1 MSSSQKGKDN
11 NLDTIDQLAIA
22 VDFLKTLPRFWIVLL
37 VLAIIGSGFNYIRAY
52 ITYEPVYTASASFT
66 VTLKREQSLYGSA
79 TYYDNA
85 AAEHLAKSFPYILTS
100 SLLHRTVAKDMGE
113 PVTGSINVAVVPN
126 TNLLTLSV
134 TDRDP
139 EKAYRTLNSVFK
151 NYPSISEPIIG
162 KVNMN
167 ILDESGVPTTPD
179 NSLTFLR
186 ETLMGAG
193 IGLLLGVGWALLVFI
208 TNRTVLS
215 EADVKKK
222 LGISCLGSVP
232 KVSKKERSTEVSH
245 YFLITDHKL
254 RDQLQ
259 EPFRM
264 IKNKVEY
271 HVQKHHQKVLLI
283 TSATASEGKSLFSA
297 NLALSLASTGK
308 TVALIDC
315 DLRHPTVRYIF
326 NMSPNVGLGEYLKG
340 EMELADYINS
350 SVAENTL
357 PYKNFLFLPGGA
369 SLADGS
375 HLLSQKRMKDLIELV
390 KARCDYV
397 LLDSAPAGLLTDS
410 VVLAKFADAA
420 IIVVRKDVARID
432 VINDALGHLS
442 ESDISIVGGVLND
455 V

>member
-11 NLDTIDQLAIA
+11 NLDTIDQLAIV

-37 VLAIIGSGFNYIRAY
+37 VLAIIGSAFNYIRAY

-66 VTLKREQSLYGSA
+66 VTLKKEQSIYGSA

-113 PVTGSINVAVVPN
+113 PVTGSISVAIVPN
-126 TNLLTLSV
+126 TNLITLSV

-139 EKAYRTLNSVFK
+139 EKAYRTLNSVFE

-167 ILDESGVPTTPD
+167 ILDESGVPTSPD
-179 NSLTFLR
+179 NSLTFLK

-193 IGLLLGVGWALLVFI
+193 IGILLGVGWALLVFI

-215 EADVKKK
+215 EADIKKK

-232 KVSKKERSTEVSH
+232 KVNKKERSTNVSH

-254 RDQLQ
+254 RELLQ

-271 HVQKHHQKVLLI
+271 HVQKHNQKVLLI
-283 TSATASEGKSLFSA
+283 TSATASEGKSLFAA

-326 NMSPNVGLGEYLKG
+326 NMSPNVGLGEYLSG
-340 EMELADYINS
+340 DMELAEYINA
-350 SVAENTL
+350 SVAENNL

-369 SLADGS
+369 ALADGS

-420 IIVVRKDVARID
+420 IMVVRKDVARID

-442 ESDISIVGGVLND
+442 ESDISIIGGVLND